1 MKDETKKTISLK
13 GGENQA
19 NSSKSPKPMLIF
31 QTRNSW
37 NSRPWLN
44 QKALFPAN
52 LMLKDEAK
60 KIIFKKIIKIAIKRI
75 RIKPNRKKNQMMK

>member
-1 MKDETKKTISLK
+1 
-13 GGENQA
+13 
-19 NSSKSPKPMLIF
+19 MLIF
-31 QTRNSW
+31 QTCNSW

-60 KIIFKKIIKIAIKRI
+60 KKYFLKNNK
-75 RIKPNRKKNQMMK
+75 NSNKKNEYQT